1 MATILLAEDNEAVRL
16 LTQAKLRHQFTVVT
30 AANGRET
37 LDILNRQHVDL
48 IVADVMM
55 PVMDGYQLVRTL
67 RAEGNEIP
75 VLFLT
80 ALQSMDSKREGF
92 SSGIDDYLTKP
103 VDYEELIW
111 RIQALL
117 RRAYDFGPSS
127 HLLSCGAAVLNVSDG
142 TLDAHGQRVELTR
155 NECRILQLLLEHKG
169 EIVSR
174 DALMTRLWESDSF
187 VDENTLTVNIA
198 RLRRKLEA
206 AGLPDFI
213 RTRKGAGYLVEG

>member
-92 SSGIDDYLTKP
+92 SSGIDDCG
-103 VDYEELIW
+103 
-111 RIQALL
+111 
-117 RRAYDFGPSS
+117 GPTSP
-127 HLLSCGAAVLNVSDG
+127 AN
-142 TLDAHGQRVELTR
+142 
-155 NECRILQLLLEHKG
+155 
-169 EIVSR
+169 SR
-174 DALMTRLWESDSF
+174 SLWE
-187 VDENTLTVNIA
+187 T
-198 RLRRKLEA
+198 
-206 AGLPDFI
+206 PDWI
-213 RTRKGAGYLVEG
+213 PHPTP

>member
-30 AANGRET
+30 AANGREA

-111 RIQALL
+111 RMLYYDQESYYGKTVKANGIFAIYQMVVDGVTQPAPV
-117 RRAYDFGPSS
+117 AYACIIADATACCAEGMEFVLEGDYTYPDDYPELGAEITVIGEFQSYEENGMTWY
-127 HLLSCGAAVLNVSDG
+127 HL
-142 TLDAHGQRVELTR
+142 
-155 NECRILQLLLEHKG
+155 
-169 EIVSR
+169 
-174 DALMTRLWESDSF
+174 
-187 VDENTLTVNIA
+187 VNA
-198 RLRRKLEA
+198 RLA
-206 AGLPDFI
+206 
-213 RTRKGAGYLVEG
+213 

>member
-30 AANGRET
+30 AANGREA

-117 RRAYDFGPSS
+117 RRAYDFTVQPPVPA
-127 HLLSCGAAVLNVSDG
+127 CRGARLRTDIQKLEYGGASVD
-142 TLDAHGQRVELTR
+142 LTK
-155 NECRILQLLLEHKG
+155 NEYRILLCLMERAGQV
-169 EIVSR
+169 VSR
-174 DALMTRLWESDSF
+174 EKLMQTLWETDSF
-187 VDENTLTVNIA
+187 VDENTLTVNVN
-198 RLRRKLEA
+198 RLRRKLA
-206 AGLPDFI
+206 SAGLEDFI
-213 RTRKGAGYLVEG
+213 TTRHGVGYLVE

>member
-117 RRAYDFGPSS
+117 RRAHIASEQQILVGNTRLDSASYTVTCRGQTLELPKKEFDLLYK
-127 HLLSCGAAVLNVSDG
+127 LLSIRGKSLLAVAAGRCVGVCIRERG
-142 TLDAHGQRVELTR
+142 GHGQDPYQPSAEPAEGR
-155 NECRILQLLLEHKG
+155 G
-169 EIVSR
+169 
-174 DALMTRLWESDSF
+174 RLSDHHHQG
-187 VDENTLTVNIA
+187 TGI
-198 RLRRKLEA
+198 
-206 AGLPDFI
+206 
-213 RTRKGAGYLVEG
+213 

>member
-30 AANGRET
+30 AANGREA

-117 RRAYDFGPSS
+117 RRAHIASEQCITVG
-127 HLLSCGAAVLNVSDG
+127 N
-142 TLDAHGQRVELTR
+142 
-155 NECRILQLLLEHKG
+155 
-169 EIVSR
+169 
-174 DALMTRLWESDSF
+174 TRLDSASYT
-187 VDENTLTVNIA
+187 VDRLWSCRRRNLTFFISCCPIRGRSLPAVSCWTMCGGMYQ
-198 RLRRKLEA
+198 R
-206 AGLPDFI
+206 AG
-213 RTRKGAGYLVEG
+213 RTRSRPISAVCGTG

>member
-30 AANGRET
+30 AANGREA

-111 RIQALL
+111 RIPGPAAAGPHRQRTADPCGKHPTGFRILHRDL
-117 RRAYDFGPSS
+117 PRADP
-127 HLLSCGAAVLNVSDG
+127 GAA
-142 TLDAHGQRVELTR
+142 
-155 NECRILQLLLEHKG
+155 K
-169 EIVSR
+169 
-174 DALMTRLWESDSF
+174 
-187 VDENTLTVNIA
+187 
-198 RLRRKLEA
+198 
-206 AGLPDFI
+206 
-213 RTRKGAGYLVEG
+213 EGI